1 MDLGT
6 YATLLNLRIIIP
18 SAKGNYIAVERHF
31 FSNCLIPLLEKV
43 KVDENWYLEAYPDVR
58 DAIASGVVPN
68 VRAHYARFGFYEHRM
83 PYRILVDEAW
93 YLAEYA
99 DVRAAI
105 AKKHFETGQAHFEAD
120 GFREGRFPYP
130 NFQIE
135 PTGQAGAH

>member
-1 MDLGT
+1 MLDSEE
-6 YATLLNLRIIIP
+6 A
-18 SAKGNYIAVERHF
+18 F

>member
-1 MDLGT
+1 
-6 YATLLNLRIIIP
+6 
-18 SAKGNYIAVERHF
+18 
-31 FSNCLIPLLEKV
+31 
-43 KVDENWYLEAYPDVR
+43 
-58 DAIASGVVPN
+58 
-68 VRAHYARFGFYEHRM
+68 M

>member
-1 MDLGT
+1 MDLRT
-6 YATLLNLRIIIP
+6 YAGLLNLRIIIP

-83 PYRILVDEAW
+83 PYHIMIDEDW

-99 DVRAAI
+99 D
-105 AKKHFETGQAHFEAD
+105 
-120 GFREGRFPYP
+120 
-130 NFQIE
+130 
-135 PTGQAGAH
+135 